1 MEGRQLECLLYEFDC
16 KANSWARQAAG
27 LAEAY
32 KNNLADWALV
42 RSAVWAEAAEAVKV
56 QLQLAER
63 LK

>member
-1 MEGRQLECLLYEFDC
+1 METRQLECLFSEFEC

-27 LAEAY
+27 LVEEH
-32 KNNLADWALV
+32 KIKLADSALV
-42 RSAVWAEAAEAVKV
+42 RSAVWAEAADAVKL